1 MSMSIYQTM
10 FCFVC
15 CHLAAGEK
23 PGDVHKR
30 NADVQEIHRRTRFP
44 APGDQ
49 QLLRDIH
56 DHDFCSRIFWMGDL
70 NYRLD
75 VSYERAH
82 ELISTRSWSKLAE
95 MDQVIE
101 EESESILV
109 SASFRHVL

>member
-1 MSMSIYQTM
+1 MSIYQTM

-56 DHDFCSRIFWMGDL
+56 DH
-70 NYRLD
+70 
-75 VSYERAH
+75 E
-82 ELISTRSWSKLAE
+82 
-95 MDQVIE
+95 
-101 EESESILV
+101 
-109 SASFRHVL
+109 